1 MFKMRCKILIEQFL
15 QNYKNRFIL
24 LKKRSRELNSVFSIS
39 LLNGIGISYLISWKL
54 AFYSWLYLGELELS
68 PITWELLTYPPFMY
82 MVLISL
88 TLLDK
93 ITLGVIHINSW
104 GQKIIFNLMQRF
116 DVWYFLKYRRQ
127 GPLTETVFRLQ
138 QNLISL
144 DPLTKRRILVATIAI
159 VAVYYCL
166 KIEVI

>member
-1 MFKMRCKILIEQFL
+1 MV
-15 QNYKNRFIL
+15 
-24 LKKRSRELNSVFSIS
+24 SPTLNSVFSIS

-68 PITWELLTYPPFMY
+68 PFTWELLTYLPFMY
-82 MVLISL
+82 MALFSL

-93 ITLGVIHINSW
+93 ITLGVIHISSW
-104 GQKIIFNLMQRF
+104 GQKIIFKFMQKF

-127 GPLTETVFRLQ
+127 GPLTEAIFRLQ

-144 DPLTKRRILVATIAI
+144 DPLTKRRIMIVTIAI
-159 VAVYYCL
+159 IVAYYCL
-166 KIEVI
+166 KIEVL

>member
-1 MFKMRCKILIEQFL
+1 MIKQYL
-15 QNYKNRFIL
+15 QNYKNRFVL

-68 PITWELLTYPPFMY
+68 PITWELLTYLPFMY
-82 MVLISL
+82 MALISL

-104 GQKIIFNLMQRF
+104 GQKIIFKLMQKF

-127 GPLTETVFRLQ
+127 GPLTEAVFRLQ
-138 QNLISL
+138 QKMVSL
-144 DPLTKRRILVATIAI
+144 DPLTKRRIIAVTVAII
-159 VAVYYCL
+159 LVYYCL
-166 KIEVI
+166 KIEVF